1 MHNIQYYRGRKCLST
16 NNRQPPTH
24 ATTHS
29 PFVAG
34 AELAITSPAPC
45 STGSGTC
52 SCTAGLSDPAAAALR
67 FVSRLGERGPRCRL
81 DAACLIGD
89 GHRLR
94 LSPGRGESLFS
105 SVTGPRLR
113 AGLSTAIGGH
123 EAAGSHDSWLRH
135 ETDTTRVFLL
145 ARRAECTA
153 NCAYSIRT
161 LCISRTFPRSWVL
174 FYGMTS

>member
-94 LSPGRGESLFS
+94 LSPGRGESVFS
-105 SVTGPRLR
+105 SVTGARLR
-113 AGLSTAIGGH
+113 AGLSTAIDGH
-123 EAAGSHDSWLRH
+123 EACSH
-135 ETDTTRVFLL
+135 EADTTRVFLL
-145 ARRAECTA
+145 SRSRSGICA
-153 NCAYSIRT
+153 CAYFIRT
-161 LCISRTFPRSWVL
+161 PCISRTFPRSWVL
-174 FYGMTS
+174 FCGMAS